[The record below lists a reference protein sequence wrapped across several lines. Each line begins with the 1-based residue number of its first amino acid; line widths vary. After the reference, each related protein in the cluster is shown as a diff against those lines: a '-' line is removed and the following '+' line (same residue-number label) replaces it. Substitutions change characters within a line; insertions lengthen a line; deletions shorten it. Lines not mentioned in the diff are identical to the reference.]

1 MSDKKKKKLNFKRL
15 LILAVVCFLVYNLF
29 VAYRTMIC
37 TVRSVAQSQMEDVAN
52 RAIHTAIEKASR
64 TVDCSNLVN
73 INRAD
78 DGSIDSLTLNAEAA
92 NKLKS
97 EIALN
102 VLDYMNKSE
111 NYNIEVPIGNFCG
124 SEFLSG
130 MGPTVKFR
138 IIPCNIAHIDF
149 ESKFKPAGINQVLH
163 TLSVRVDIDIGAL
176 LPGFQE
182 ISNLSSSAV
191 VSETV
196 IMGDVPD
203 TYLNIQK

>member
-1 MSDKKKKKLNFKRL
+1 
-15 LILAVVCFLVYNLF
+15 
-29 VAYRTMIC
+29 MIR

-52 RAIHTAIEKASR
+52 TAIHTAIEKASQS
-64 TVDCSNLVN
+64 VDCTNLVN
-73 INRAD
+73 INRGE
-78 DGSIDSLTLNAEAA
+78 DGNIDSLTLNAESA
-92 NKLKS
+92 NRLKS

-102 VLDYMNKSE
+102 VLEYMNKSE
-111 NYNIEVPIGNFCG
+111 NYTISVPIGNFCG

-130 MGPTVKFR
+130 MGPEVKFK
-138 IIPCNIAHIDF
+138 IVPCNIAHIDF
-149 ESKFKPAGINQVLH
+149 DSTFKPAGINQVLH

-196 IMGDVPD
+196 IMGDVPE

>member
-1 MSDKKKKKLNFKRL
+1 MSYKKKKPTKLKRFAVL
-15 LILAVVCFLVYNLF
+15 LVVFF
-29 VAYRTMIC
+29 VLYGGLGAYRTMIR

-52 RAIHTAIEKASR
+52 TAIHTAIENASR
-64 TVDCSNLVN
+64 NVDCSNLVS
-73 INRAD
+73 INRGE
-78 DGSIDSLTLNAEAA
+78 DGSIDSLTLNADLA

-102 VLDYMNKSE
+102 VLEYMNKSE
-111 NYNIEVPIGNFCG
+111 NYTISVPIGNFCG

-130 MGPTVKFR
+130 MGPEIKFK

-149 ESKFKPAGINQVLH
+149 DSNFKPAGINQVLH

-176 LPGFQE
+176 LPGFKE
-182 ISNLSSSAV
+182 ISNLSSSAI

-196 IMGDVPD
+196 IMGDVPE

>member
-1 MSDKKKKKLNFKRL
+1 MSGKEKKPHALKRI
-15 LILAVVCFLVYNLF
+15 LILVVVCFTMYSLF
-29 VAYRTMIC
+29 GAYRTMIR

-52 RAIHTAIEKASR
+52 TAIHTAIEKASQ
-64 TVDCSNLVN
+64 TVDCSNLVS
-73 INRAD
+73 INRGE
-78 DGSIDSLTLNAEAA
+78 DGNIDSLTLNADLA

-102 VLDYMNKSE
+102 VLEYMNKSE
-111 NYNIEVPIGNFCG
+111 NYTISVPLGNFCG

-130 MGPTVKFR
+130 VGPEVKFR

-149 ESKFKPAGINQVLH
+149 DSSFKPAGINQVLH

-191 VSETV
+191 VAETV
-196 IMGDVPD
+196 IMGDVPE

>member
-1 MSDKKKKKLNFKRL
+1 MSDKKKKPSKLKRFAVL
-15 LILAVVCFLVYNLF
+15 LVVFLVLYSGF
-29 VAYRTMIC
+29 GAYRTMIY

-52 RAIHTAIEKASR
+52 TAIHTAIEKASQ
-64 TVDCSNLVN
+64 TVDCSNLVT
-73 INRAD
+73 INRGE
-78 DGSIDSLTLNAEAA
+78 DGSIDSLTLNADLA

-102 VLDYMNKSE
+102 VLEYMNKSE
-111 NYNIEVPIGNFCG
+111 NYTISVPIGNFCG

-130 MGPTVKFR
+130 MGPEVKFK

-149 ESKFKPAGINQVLH
+149 DSSFKPAGINQVLH

-182 ISNLSSSAV
+182 ISNLSSSAI

-196 IMGDVPD
+196 IMGDVPE